1 MPISTNKEFINAS
14 LKRFGVEETDVDLI
28 MAEHP
33 ELDPDGKVDHHV
45 CKVAM
50 YESMSAILPAMSHNV
65 SEGGYSVTWNIE
77 AIKMWYSALCRELG
91 RNDVLTLK
99 RPKVRNRSNCW

>member
-33 ELDPDGKVDHHV
+33 ELDPEGEVSANA

-50 YESMSAILPAMSHNV
+50 YESMSVILPAMSHNV
-65 SEGGYSVTWNIE
+65 SEDGYSVTWNIE

-91 RNDVLTLK
+91 KTDVLTLK
-99 RPKVRNRSNCW
+99 RPKIRNRSNCW